1 MCHWAVT
8 ASRPARASR
17 WQRSGPIQEQHMAAR
32 SNKGRLSDFCLP
44 LYLLLE
50 AEFMPFVDS
59 LRKRPE
65 RGDNEL
71 AGYTGLSCKVRLF
84 KVAMICS
91 RTGDTFYNVT
101 QRVGIAG
108 ETYKDRIS
116 KKRTHSPAS
125 SHRIYKEECGPV

>member
-1 MCHWAVT
+1 MYHWAVT

-17 WQRSGPIQEQHMAAR
+17 WQRSGPIQEPHVATR
-32 SNKGRLSDFCLP
+32 SNKGRLLDFCLP
-44 LYLLLE
+44 IYLLLE

-59 LRKRPE
+59 LRKRPQ

-101 QRVGIAG
+101 QRVVILSALN
-108 ETYKDRIS
+108 RPIS
-116 KKRTHSPAS
+116 NAQKCVLNIK
-125 SHRIYKEECGPV
+125 V

>member
-1 MCHWAVT
+1 MT
-8 ASRPARASR
+8 T
-17 WQRSGPIQEQHMAAR
+17 R

-44 LYLLLE
+44 LYLLVE

-59 LRKRPE
+59 LRKRPQ

-71 AGYTGLSCKVRLF
+71 AGYTGLSCEVRLF

-101 QRVGIAG
+101 QRVVILSALN
-108 ETYKDRIS
+108 RPIS
-116 KKRTHSPAS
+116 NVQKCVLNIK
-125 SHRIYKEECGPV
+125 V